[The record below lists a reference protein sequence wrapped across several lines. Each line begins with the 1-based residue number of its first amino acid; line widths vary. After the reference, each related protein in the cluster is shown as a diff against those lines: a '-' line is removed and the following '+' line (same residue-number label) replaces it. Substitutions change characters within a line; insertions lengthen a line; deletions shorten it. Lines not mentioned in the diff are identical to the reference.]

1 MRLTK
6 AIDTL
11 ERRMNYL
18 LDTLKIDGSNGM
30 HRALQ
35 EITALNIATKVVRKV
50 DTEVRESGEILN
62 LDFYNEALADIFA
75 AQKVLQN
82 EEMQHMRRD

>member
-1 MRLTK
+1 MRLIK
-6 AIDTL
+6 AINTL

-18 LDTLKIDGSNGM
+18 LDTLKTDGSNGM

-35 EITALNIATKVVRKV
+35 EITALNVATKVMRKV
-50 DTEVRESGEILN
+50 DAEVRESGEMLN